1 MYTIFQD
8 AINAGG
14 FDLNGITRTIAKY
27 HIDGLLTDSQR
38 DDLIAQAR
46 AKADPHQSY
55 GTWQATADGIMQ
67 AIHSLTERI
76 TALEAGAP
84 ATPEQAEEWPLF
96 VQPTGAHDAYTMGA
110 KITFEGKRYTSLL
123 AGNAYSPSVYPR
135 GWQVQP

>member
-1 MYTIFQD
+1 MYEIFADTITQ
-8 AINAGG
+8 GR
-14 FDLNGITRTIAKY
+14 FDLTALTRKIARY
-27 HIDGLLTDSQR
+27 HIEGLLTDEQR
-38 DDLIAQAR
+38 DMLMTSAR
-46 AKADPHQSY
+46 EAADPHQSY

-84 ATPEQAEEWPLF
+84 VQPEEAEEWPLF
-96 VQPTGAHDAYTMGA
+96 VQPTGAHDAYPMGA